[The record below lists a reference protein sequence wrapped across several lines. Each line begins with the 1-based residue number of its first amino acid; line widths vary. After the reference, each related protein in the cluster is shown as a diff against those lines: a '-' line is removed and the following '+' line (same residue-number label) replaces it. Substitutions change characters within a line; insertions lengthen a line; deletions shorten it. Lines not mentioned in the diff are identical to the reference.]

1 MNQDELNELQRRL
14 ADAVTDKLPPG
25 WTFLLCAIAPDGQR
39 YFSGSVQAT
48 PLGKKFISDLEQAMD
63 VQIWRIPPKALPT
76 KVTTPTADPHQPFRT
91 EMTLRWFRDGEGV
104 WTLGRNGR
112 WYPARSSMVEYRRTY
127 LLGQP

>member
-1 MNQDELNELQRRL
+1 LNQDEINELQRYL

-48 PLGKKFISDLEQAMD
+48 ELGKKFISDLEASMD
-63 VQIWRIPPKALPT
+63 VQVWRIPPKRLPT
-76 KVTTPTADPHQPFRT
+76 KVTTPTADPHRPLST
-91 EMTLRWFRDGEGV
+91 DMTLRWMRDGEGI

-112 WYPARSSMVEYRRTY
+112 WYPVKRHMVENRRTY